1 MHSVCHR
8 YDDDHSLTG
17 HKKFSWDN
25 RVITPTLFKVC
36 IPLNYD
42 NPLGKGLLFVLNDFS
57 EMESTKLWNDCDRK
71 GYEGYVAKRGA
82 LEDSDPTMLLEAEE
96 QAAVYMKGTRAYS
109 GLKLDGLCSIVAA
122 YATDTSVLQSP
133 VAYFDMFEG
142 KANKSSKT
150 FAIDFPRSGKIIVM
164 KMIDARKREGTS
176 SGVPPT
182 IDIRHIAFYE

>member
-82 LEDSDPTMLLEAEE
+82 LEDSDPTVVCNICQPLALASMRNLRLSFSSSSFSRFGIEKRISSSILILAGLL
-96 QAAVYMKGTRAYS
+96 YCR
-109 GLKLDGLCSIVAA
+109 CC
-122 YATDTSVLQSP
+122 
-133 VAYFDMFEG
+133 
-142 KANKSSKT
+142 
-150 FAIDFPRSGKIIVM
+150 
-164 KMIDARKREGTS
+164 
-176 SGVPPT
+176 
-182 IDIRHIAFYE
+182 